1 MPSPSLGLPTKQAF
15 QFPHLKNRDKDCLVS
30 PTYFSR
36 CEETTVCSE
45 NTLGNLGKGAQAQMI
60 RAREGQ
66 ANQPYGY
73 HRLSRGRYNSFS
85 GVTKPI
91 GLSTQN
97 LAMGCACIHALHRK
111 CACSPPLDSDPQI
124 TSLAFNQGEELQA
137 ERPTSAPHTHEGLWL
152 HARLSSRDLATKVVG
167 LGYQPGTDRSDLQVH
182 RSPSQCRGSEPA
194 VMAVV
199 ASLLHQPYAG
209 PKGSWPQHE
218 PHISQ
223 GYQVL
228 PESRTQENT
237 VSQAAVRAER
247 HTCPLV
253 LGTASK

>member
-137 ERPTSAPHTHEGLWL
+137 ERPASAPHTHEGLRL

-194 VMAVV
+194 VKLSPLYYINHAL
-199 ASLLHQPYAG
+199 AQREAG
-209 PKGSWPQHE
+209 LSMSYTFPRAIWCCP
-218 PHISQ
+218 SQ
-223 GYQVL
+223 
-228 PESRTQENT
+228 EHRRTQ
-237 VSQAAVRAER
+237 SQAAVRAER